1 MSFMKKDVNLGLLVL
16 IVASIALFAGFSVYY
31 QSTFRDISMDYK
43 NKLNNLSKV
52 TQELGI
58 QKQKLNETYSMRV
71 KAEQDIKTLDKNYRE
86 INDENEKLNS
96 DNTNLRLEV
105 SSTKSELGE
114 KSARLEA
121 TQSLL
126 TQTQS
131 SLSAANSKITSL
143 TTRVSN
149 LEGDI
154 KGLCTKLIAAGGSDS
169 DCST

>member
-16 IVASIALFAGFSVYY
+16 IVASIILFTGFSVYY

-105 SSTKSELGE
+105 ASTKSELAE
-114 KSARLEA
+114 KSTRLEA
-121 TQSLL
+121 TSSLL
-126 TQTQS
+126 AQTQA
-131 SLSAANSKITSL
+131 SLAAANSEITSL
-143 TTRVSN
+143 KAQRDTYKAYKDKYECVANKVDSN
-149 LEGDI
+149 G
-154 KGLCTKLIAAGGSDS
+154 AA
-169 DCST
+169 C